1 MKNKVVVQQRRSA
14 TAGQVNAIGQIYRL
28 RLHVNELNAKTTTN
42 ISDIVVTISFI
53 FLARGN

>member
-1 MKNKVVVQQRRSA
+1 MKNKVVVQQRHSA